1 MASFWQQ
8 FATASESLYLW
19 IHLRVPRDLRRDL
32 DPEDVFQEVSVRA
45 CTQHHTMTKSAES
58 FRAWLMG
65 IARNVMRESF
75 RDLGRQT
82 QRCARRHLDTV
93 GWSQLRDQATSVTRR
108 VCREDSV
115 RHMLEVMDALSEPER
130 RLLLYHGFEGLTLLE
145 TSALLGIGS
154 EACKKRWQRLS
165 AKLQLVVERVT

>member
-1 MASFWQQ
+1 MTPFWQQ
-8 FATASESLYLW
+8 FATASEALYLW

-32 DPEDVFQEVSVRA
+32 DPDDVFQEVSVRA
-45 CTQHHTMTKSAES
+45 CTQHHSMAETPGS

-65 IARNVMRESF
+65 IARNVIREHF

-82 QRCARRHLDTV
+82 ARCVRRHLDTV
-93 GWSQLRDQATSVTRR
+93 AWAQIRDEATSVTRR
-108 VCREDSV
+108 VRRDDSV
-115 RHMLEVMDALSEPER
+115 QQMLQVIEALPEQER

-145 TSALLGIGS
+145 TAALLGLQL

-165 AKLQLVVERVT
+165 AKLQRVLERVA